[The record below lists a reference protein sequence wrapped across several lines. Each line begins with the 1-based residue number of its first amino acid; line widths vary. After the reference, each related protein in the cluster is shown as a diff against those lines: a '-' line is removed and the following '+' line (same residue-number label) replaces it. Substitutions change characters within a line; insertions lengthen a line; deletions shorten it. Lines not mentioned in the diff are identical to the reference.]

1 MIYVLALGNM
11 ISCDLLQA
19 LEFFREQGRL
29 ANTTKLMNQIKKNFA
44 LLGPLVFLIFAV
56 IFLMMG
62 DGKVDGKVR
71 KGGY

>member
-1 MIYVLALGNM
+1 M